1 MSINPT
7 LTIIIP
13 CYNEKKTIVNILDR
27 VESVTKIDKEIII
40 VDDKSTDGS
49 AELIN
54 SYKFKSPNKKIFHGH
69 NVGKGGA
76 IKSAQKFI
84 NGTYVIIQDADLEYH
99 PEDYLNLLN
108 EIRSNNLDAVYGSRV
123 LKSNEINNVQNFSH
137 KIRIYANMFLTK
149 LSNFLNNQ
157 NLTDAHTCYKL
168 FRSDI
173 FKKIELKE
181 NNFSFCPEITTKL
194 SLMKI
199 PIKEIPINYS
209 GRTYNEG
216 KKIVASDGLKAV
228 LTLIKYRFF

>member
-1 MSINPT
+1 
-7 LTIIIP
+7 
-13 CYNEKKTIVNILDR
+13 
-27 VESVTKIDKEIII
+27 
-40 VDDKSTDGS
+40 
-49 AELIN
+49 
-54 SYKFKSPNKKIFHGH
+54 
-69 NVGKGGA
+69 
-76 IKSAQKFI
+76 
-84 NGTYVIIQDADLEYH
+84 
-99 PEDYLNLLN
+99 
-108 EIRSNNLDAVYGSRV
+108 
-123 LKSNEINNVQNFSH
+123 
-137 KIRIYANMFLTK
+137 MFLTK